1 MKFRRT
7 LAALAVGLA
16 ASAPALATNSLT
28 FQGVTFNT
36 WAVDADT
43 LGFQI
48 LDADVATG
56 NWTGV
61 NFLKAFEFKDIG
73 ASISAA
79 SIASGPSGFAVD
91 LSGGVNAN
99 AGCTGG
105 SGSGNACFF
114 ASPAVALTSNM
125 SWTIDFT
132 GTGLDF
138 SAPHLKVQFLTNLDD
153 RKATGDL
160 LSLAI
165 PAVPEPESYALL
177 LAGLG
182 LMGAVVR
189 RRSR

>member
-1 MKFRRT
+1 MKFRKT
-7 LAALAVGLA
+7 LAAVAIGLV
-16 ASAPALATNSLT
+16 ASASASAANSLT
-28 FQGVTFNT
+28 YQGVTFNT

-48 LDADVATG
+48 LNANAATG

-73 ASISAA
+73 ASITSATVV
-79 SIASGPSGFAVD
+79 SGPGSFAVD

-105 SGSGNACFF
+105 SGPNNACFV

-125 SWTIDFT
+125 TWTIDFT
-132 GTGLDF
+132 GTSLDF
-138 SAPHLKVQFLTNLDD
+138 SNPHLKVQFLTNIDD
-153 RKATGDL
+153 RKKTGDV
-160 LSLAI
+160 LSQTI
-165 PAVPEPESYALL
+165 PAVPEPESYALM

-182 LMGAVVR
+182 LMGAIAR